1 MQLPIITDSKNN
13 INGISNSNF
22 NSQINNNQNNQF
34 KIESRA
40 NLSGFLDENEINRKN
55 NGIKKIDDNR

>member
-22 NSQINNNQNNQF
+22 NSQINNNQNNQL